1 MIFLLEFSELEE
13 FKKINHIVL
22 DTEETRELFSKI
34 NELGAQGELDTLD
47 IQDESYEPYIYDSEH
62 HILTKYID
70 QRYHMVFKCSETLIN
85 FLIQLNG
92 IK

>member
-1 MIFLLEFSELEE
+1 MEKEKTRYNDEELEE
-13 FKKINHIVL
+13 FKNINHIVL

-62 HILTKYID
+62 HILTKYI
-70 QRYHMVFKCSETLIN
+70 LI
-85 FLIQLNG
+85 LIAQ
-92 IK
+92 